1 MTSNSDALESFRGSN
16 PMNSVKKGDQF
27 VRSNMRSALRQ
38 NKKRGTISK
47 VATFSDSVNI
57 FNETKKSPYF
67 NERYQRP
74 VSMMNF
80 TKYSNRSFNITTP
93 EPNQSQLQQQRL
105 NQSFPKTS
113 VDVKKQRPQ
122 SVGAVRD
129 KKLTSKSKG
138 SSSQT
143 RLSDSIFNGYQK
155 KPERTFLNKEDVK
168 KSNDVIE
175 EEEIVVHRNAKE
187 YKDISPLFKIKV
199 YDVNDKKEL
208 ELAKRDLYQRYDK
221 YDPKVNSTSQR
232 QPGIRPKSSSCNNSI
247 SFVNRNKFLP
257 KVIKQI

>member
-1 MTSNSDALESFRGSN
+1 MTSNSEALDSFRGSN
-16 PMNSVKKGDQF
+16 TLNLKKVDQF
-27 VRSNMRSALRQ
+27 GRNNMRSALRQ

-57 FNETKKSPYF
+57 FNDTKKSPYF
-67 NERYQRP
+67 NDSYQRP

-80 TKYSNRSFNITTP
+80 TKYSNRSFNMTP
-93 EPNQSQLQQQRL
+93 EPSQNQLQHQRL
-105 NQSFPKTS
+105 NQSFPKTIGQT
-113 VDVKKQRPQ
+113 KKPRPQ

-129 KKLTSKSKG
+129 KKSNKNKG

-155 KPERTFLNKEDVK
+155 KGENTFLNKEDVK

-175 EEEIVVHRNAKE
+175 EEEIVVHRNVKQ
-187 YKDISPLFKIKV
+187 YKDISPFFKIKV

-208 ELAKRDLYQRYDK
+208 ELAKKDLYQRYDK
-221 YDPKVNSTSQR
+221 YNPKVNSTSQR
-232 QPGIRPKSSSCNNSI
+232 QTGIRPKSSSCHNSL

-257 KVIKQI
+257 KVIKQV

>member
-16 PMNSVKKGDQF
+16 PLNSVKKGDQF
-27 VRSNMRSALRQ
+27 GRSNMRSALRQ

-67 NERYQRP
+67 NDSYQRP

-93 EPNQSQLQQQRL
+93 EPNHSQLQQRL

-113 VDVKKQRPQ
+113 VDAEKQRPQ

-129 KKLTSKSKG
+129 KKSPVKSKG

-155 KPERTFLNKEDVK
+155 KPERIFLNKEDMK

-187 YKDISPLFKIKV
+187 HKDISPLFKIKV

-208 ELAKRDLYQRYDK
+208 ELAKKDLYQRYEK
-221 YDPKVNSTSQR
+221 YNPKVNSTSQK
-232 QPGIRPKSSSCNNSI
+232 QPGMRPKSSSCNSSI

-257 KVIKQI
+257 KVMKQI